1 MDNEYVRKFAFLING
16 KEARTSDR
24 TPESL
29 QLLSDAG
36 YEPADDYVLIQ
47 RTAHGSRVV
56 STDDE
61 IDLEAQKAEFYAFP
75 TGATYEVTVNTHST
89 WWGEPSI
96 DLSEIRRLAN
106 VSEDEDL
113 LWIRDEEGNEKLPL
127 DGAFRLDGAG
137 VEHLRTHKRE
147 SPPTIY
153 VYFVE
158 SVEYTTEHASLTGAQ
173 ITARVPDWNPVN
185 SLVLESEDSSEDEVV
200 HPTTVVEFKGRT
212 TPAHFAIVPP
222 ATFGRV

>member
-1 MDNEYVRKFAFLING
+1 MKFAFLING
-16 KEARTSDR
+16 KDAYTTDR

-29 QLLSDAG
+29 RLLSDAG

-47 RTAHGSRVV
+47 RTAHGSRVL

-61 IDLEAQKAEFYAFP
+61 IDLETQRTEFYAFP
-75 TGATYEVTVNTHST
+75 SGVTYEVMVNTHSV

-106 VSEDEDL
+106 VAEDEDL
-113 LWIRDEEGNEKLPL
+113 FWIRDEEGNEKLPL
-127 DGAFRLDGAG
+127 NGAFPLESAR

-147 SPPTIY
+147 APPTVY
-153 VYFVE
+153 MYFVE
-158 SVEYTTEHASLTGAQ
+158 GVEYTTEHASLTGAQ
-173 ITARVPDWNPVN
+173 ITARVPDWNPAN
-185 SLVLESEDSSEDEVV
+185 SLVLESEDSSQDELI
-200 HPTTVVEFKGRT
+200 HPTTVVEFKGRP
-212 TPAHFAIVPP
+212 TPAQFAIVPP

>member
-1 MDNEYVRKFAFLING
+1 MQNEQVVKFAFLING
-16 KEARTSDR
+16 KEAHTSDR
-24 TPESL
+24 TPDSL
-29 QLLSDAG
+29 QLLADAA

-61 IDLEAQKAEFYAFP
+61 IDLETQKVEFYAFP
-75 TGATYEVTVNTHST
+75 TGATFEVTVNTHSV

-96 DLSEIRRLAN
+96 DLGKIRRLAN
-106 VSEDEDL
+106 VGEDEDL
-113 LWIRDEEGNEKLPL
+113 FWIREGKGNEKLAL
-127 DGAFRLDGAG
+127 DGEFRLDRVG

-147 SPPTIY
+147 VPPVAY

-185 SLVLESEDSSEDEVV
+185 SLVLESEDSAKDELI

>member
-1 MDNEYVRKFAFLING
+1 MDNEHFVKFAFLING
-16 KEARTSDR
+16 KEAHTAVRTL
-24 TPESL
+24 ESL
-29 QLLSDAG
+29 QLLSDGG

-75 TGATYEVTVNTHST
+75 TGATYEVTVNTHSV

-96 DLSEIRRLAN
+96 DISEIRRLAN

-113 LWIRDEEGNEKLPL
+113 LWNRNEEGNEKLPL
-127 DGAFRLDGAG
+127 KGAFRLDGAG

-147 SPPTIY
+147 APPAVY
-153 VYFVE
+153 VYFVDG
-158 SVEYTTEHASLTGAQ
+158 VEYTTEHASLTGAQ
-173 ITARVPDWNPVN
+173 IAARVPDWNPAN
-185 SLVLESEDSSEDEVV
+185 SLVLESEDSSEDEVI